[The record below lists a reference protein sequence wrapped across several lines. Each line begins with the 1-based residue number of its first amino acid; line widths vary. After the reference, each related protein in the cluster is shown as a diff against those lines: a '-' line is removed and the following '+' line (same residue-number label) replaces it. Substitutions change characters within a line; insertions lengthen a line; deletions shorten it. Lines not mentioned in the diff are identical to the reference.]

1 MHENAE
7 AERGLPAV
15 SIARLAGPAALALA
29 IPAVFLAPGGHAVTA
44 SLGGPAVTSRAAMAT
59 YSPNWGGYVASGTTF
74 QYIKATFTVS
84 RLDCAKTPGT
94 AKTPTMVG
102 QWVGLDS
109 SSVEQDGIEGECD
122 GTTAKYSAWYEMYP
136 KQAVYPAMAV
146 NGGDTVQASVWYAA
160 SKHEY
165 ELILTDL
172 TNGQGFTK
180 WARCGKDTTGGKG
193 GTCQN
198 SSAEVITEAPGKPG
212 GGYFPLA
219 DSGTTSYTGISITNA
234 AGQQG
239 TFTSGNWLTTRFVM
253 QNGSG
258 RVKAAIGGLTGGGS
272 AFQTYWERES

>member
-1 MHENAE
+1 
-7 AERGLPAV
+7 V
-15 SIARLAGPAALALA
+15 SIARLASSAALALA
-29 IPAVFLAPGGHAVTA
+29 TPAAFLAPGGHVTA
-44 SLGGPAVTSRAAMAT
+44 PGGHVSAASFGGPVVISSAAMAT
-59 YSPNWGGYVASGTTF
+59 YSPNWGGYVATGTTF

-94 AKTPTMVG
+94 AKAPTLVG
-102 QWVGLDS
+102 EWVGLDS
-109 SSVEQDGIEGECD
+109 TSVEQDGIEGQCN
-122 GTTAKYSAWYEMYP
+122 GTNATYSAWYEMFP
-136 KQAVYPAMAV
+136 KQAVYPSMAV

-198 SSAEVITEAPGKPG
+198 SSTEVITEAPGKPG

-239 TFTSGNWLTTRFVM
+239 TFTSGDWLTTRFVM